1 MVQTED
7 IGFEKIVCNVGANP
21 NIRYIIVGGPEPE
34 GHLIGEALKAL
45 LLNGVD
51 DKGKPFLK
59 TVTLEKLGNV
69 RRPSIDIN
77 SILLTL
83 LIQY

>member
-1 MVQTED
+1 MWWP
-7 IGFEKIVCNVGANP
+7 IPIFAI
-21 NIRYIIVGGPEPE
+21 IIVGRPEYE
-34 GHLIGEALKAL
+34 GHLAGEALKAL
-45 LLNGVD
+45 LLNGVG

-69 RRPSIDIN
+69 RRPSITIH